1 MLFRLV
7 EELGGDQMNNR
18 WLCFA
23 IAASLAALSGC
34 ATNAQRRAQG
44 MRSSLTAIGAAA
56 TKCISTIN
64 AEPRFA
70 PLWVRAPRPPASP
83 TMEQLADSSYAT
95 PDEVILEEAHHDAI
109 LPCRDTALAQLDS
122 VDSRVGLLFGK
133 TANDA
138 DSIVLSLVQRKITW
152 GESNQRLQQL
162 VQASQQELRN
172 VGIQIDGELAEQ
184 NAAELAHRAEVA
196 QAIGQ
201 ALSAA
206 AQAAEAAQAARPI
219 VTTCNGGT
227 GYATCVT
234 R

>member
-1 MLFRLV
+1 
-7 EELGGDQMNNR
+7 MNNR

-23 IAASLAALSGC
+23 MAASLVALAGC
-34 ATNAQRRAQG
+34 ATNAQRRAQS

-56 TKCISTIN
+56 SKCIGAVN
-64 AEPRFA
+64 AEPKFS
-70 PLWVRAPRPPASP
+70 PLWVRTPIPPSSP

-95 PDEVILEEAHHDAI
+95 ANEVTLVDAYHDAI
-109 LPCRDTALAQLDS
+109 LPCRDTILAQLDS
-122 VDSRVGLLFGK
+122 VDSRVGLLFGR
-133 TANDA
+133 TFNDE

-152 GESNQRLQQL
+152 GESNQKLQQL
-162 VQASQQELRN
+162 VQAGRQELRN
-172 VGIQIDGELAEQ
+172 VGSQIDGELAEQ

-206 AQAAEAAQAARPI
+206 AQAAQAAQAARPI
-219 VTTCNGGT
+219 VTTCSGGT